1 MCAETLRPDRSRS
14 RGTSPA
20 ESWEHFPHG
29 ADVGVRGLGP
39 TREAAF
45 EQAAYALT
53 AALVEPE
60 RVEPKDEI
68 EIVCEAPND
77 ELLLVDW
84 LNAIIY
90 EMATRR
96 ALFGRFTVRIDGQ
109 KLYGKAW
116 GEPVDIDRHEP
127 GVEIKGATYTA
138 LRVVQEANGRW
149 IAQCVVDV

>member
-1 MCAETLRPDRSRS
+1 MCAKIVRLE
-14 RGTSPA
+14 SPEPRA
-20 ESWEHFPHG
+20 APPAKSWEHFPHG

-96 ALFGRFTVRIDGQ
+96 TLFGRYAVRIEGE
-109 KLYGKAW
+109 KLYGRAW
-116 GEPVDIDRHEP
+116 GEPIDIARHEP

-138 LRVVQEANGRW
+138 LRVAQEANGRW
-149 IAQCVVDV
+149 VAQCVVDV